1 MTTDQTRQTF
11 RDLYMPFRPEYRFL
25 SPLYGVLWC
34 NNELAEKYYRFLG
47 ADHPIGQVAR
57 ALFYRTDLVE
67 FDVSKEVKNPFT
79 WFSPSTLARLV
90 AFMSSQRFT
99 DNDIAS
105 LYQHVRDETDF
116 HAAIEQQHRLSVQ
129 IRRLCDSVLQQFED
143 TKAQIAAAEREALSL
158 GAHLKAQEKALNQI
172 LQQAENAAKAQPS
185 RIPPLRTAIA
195 ALKAGKKALGKSA
208 AENKEAQLLAL
219 NAEIAELEARVNAA
233 QQEAVHQAGLFPAWQ
248 NAQAAVEHARRQKDE
263 ATLRASMLAES
274 FTESTV
280 ARLQTEGFSADFI
293 ALHLPFNKY
302 HRYLPRR
309 VQDYV
314 GIHCA
319 DRDSLLAELHNLCR
333 LLIAASRTAGH
344 DREVFHLLNASLWLK
359 CKGNFGKLTAYM
371 QQLRELSGELFGET
385 ATGETHFPDRC
396 HDYYDREVYG
406 RYFPPLCITKTC
418 RPAPDS
424 DVSFSDCGESSLR
437 NFINVLVKNQA
448 STQLDAGI
456 LKRSGLAVDP
466 RVIAFYEKNPRL
478 ETIRSQEVHNQWAE
492 IASSLNARDSRIK
505 YLTPGKDAYC
515 ELAAGGNNM
524 QHMLQ
529 ALLGE
534 ADIATICRR
543 IASSSGIDI
552 RCDLSE
558 FHPERHDLED
568 FTNVVRLE
576 FDGKYVFH
584 WYFLKQHFRCASAD
598 LFNEEENYVRQALAM
613 LNDEMKQGRLN
624 RDQFRALLSFHLKEK
639 PVAQV
644 KMIFD
649 SLGATLVG
657 DEMTFLMLGKLNS
670 VDSMFEYCMNVL
682 AIPTLAHSAPVSA
695 TVAAIIQGISPHP
708 VIFDQRKNLIARIR
722 EAGVTPL
729 LTLANRWEKESLE
742 KV

>member
-1 MTTDQTRQTF
+1 MTTDQTRQIF
-11 RDLYMPFRPEYRFL
+11 RDLYMPLRPEYRFL

-47 ADHPIGQVAR
+47 AEHPIGQVAR

-90 AFMSSQRFT
+90 AFMSSPRFT
-99 DNDIAS
+99 DNDISS

-116 HAAIEQQHRLSVQ
+116 HAAIGQQHRLSVQ

-172 LQQAENAAKAQPS
+172 LQQAENAVKAQQVPIQQC
-185 RIPPLRTAIA
+185 RAAIA
-195 ALKAGKKALGKSA
+195 ALKAGKKTLGKSA

-219 NAEIAELEARVNAA
+219 NAEITELEARLNAA
-233 QQEAVHQAGLFPAWQ
+233 QQEAMHQAGLFPAWQ
-248 NAQAAVEHARRQKDE
+248 NAQATVEHARQQKDE
-263 ATLRASMLAES
+263 ATLRASMLAEN

-333 LLIAASRTAGH
+333 LLIAASRTAEH
-344 DREVFHLLNASLWLK
+344 DREVFHLLNAALWLK

-448 STQLDAGI
+448 SAQLDAGI

-466 RVIAFYEKNPRL
+466 RVIAFYEK
-478 ETIRSQEVHNQWAE
+478 
-492 IASSLNARDSRIK
+492 
-505 YLTPGKDAYC
+505 
-515 ELAAGGNNM
+515 
-524 QHMLQ
+524 
-529 ALLGE
+529 
-534 ADIATICRR
+534 
-543 IASSSGIDI
+543 
-552 RCDLSE
+552 
-558 FHPERHDLED
+558 
-568 FTNVVRLE
+568 
-576 FDGKYVFH
+576 
-584 WYFLKQHFRCASAD
+584 
-598 LFNEEENYVRQALAM
+598 
-613 LNDEMKQGRLN
+613 
-624 RDQFRALLSFHLKEK
+624 
-639 PVAQV
+639 
-644 KMIFD
+644 
-649 SLGATLVG
+649 TLVWKRSEARKYITSG
-657 DEMTFLMLGKLNS
+657 LKLPHH
-670 VDSMFEYCMNVL
+670 SMR
-682 AIPTLAHSAPVSA
+682 A
-695 TVAAIIQGISPHP
+695 T
-708 VIFDQRKNLIARIR
+708 
-722 EAGVTPL
+722 T
-729 LTLANRWEKESLE
+729 ESNT
-742 KV
+742 